1 MGSITLGFIPT
12 GVALIYFLE
21 RHPRYGQSVEI
32 IFRRI
37 ETGDL
42 QGLMSSL
49 VFAEL
54 LIPLYRA
61 GDIHAANG
69 LIRLLKN
76 FRHLEILDLT
86 PEIGAE
92 AARLRAAY
100 NLRTP
105 DAVHAATA
113 LTGQANGVLT
123 NDKNLG
129 RLQAEGLQI
138 WLFDSLSYH
147 LTCSG
152 FQRAFI
158 VTFPIL
164 SFYPP

>member
-1 MGSITLGFIPT
+1 MGSLTLDSIPT
-12 GVALIYFLE
+12 GSRLLLDTVALIYFLE
-21 RHPRYGQSVEI
+21 RHPRYSQSAEI

-42 QGLMSSL
+42 QSLMSTL

-54 LIPLYRA
+54 LVPLYRA
-61 GDIHAANG
+61 GDIVAAND
-69 LIRLLKN
+69 LSRLLKN

-92 AARLRAAY
+92 AARLRAGY

-113 LTGQANGVLT
+113 LAGQANGLLT
-123 NDKNLG
+123 NDKNLS
-129 RLQAEGLQI
+129 RLQRKV
-138 WLFDSLSYH
+138 YK
-147 LTCSG
+147 SG
-152 FQRAFI
+152 SS
-158 VTFPIL
+158 TH
-164 SFYPP
+164 SDTT